1 MNMGTHWFSSIP
13 LHLFLLVRRDFGRKL
28 IALFFALLLSF
39 YVHNEVRSTPQ
50 RVDNVPIDIV
60 LPQEL
65 MDVDPKPYF
74 VTLNI
79 RSNRDATISPS
90 MLRGRI
96 EVDYGRYIPGKPY
109 MLSLKP
115 KDFRTPLGIR
125 VSGVDPNE
133 IALNLQRRMSR
144 DVPVRVTFSNRLSP
158 DYKSSLASCIPSTV
172 RITGPE
178 QLVHDLKS
186 VSTRPIPLSE
196 SVTEGF
202 EYVAGLDA
210 PNGTTISP
218 EKVTCQVDVE
228 KNYEQ
233 RTFQSLPVLLLN
245 QSGGKPY
252 RTEFLGPSRV
262 EVTVRGLAGSVAAL
276 TPAEMRPYLD
286 ISHLDKPGIYEI
298 STGCYIKGSG
308 LDVKE
313 IRPALIKIKITE

>member
-1 MNMGTHWFSSIP
+1 MGKFRLSSI
-13 LHLFLLVRRDFGRKL
+13 LHTLFLWITRDFWRKL
-28 IALFFALLLSF
+28 IALFFALLLYF
-39 YVHNEVRSTPQ
+39 YVHNEVRSMPQ
-50 RVDNVPIDIV
+50 RVDSVPIDIT

-79 RSNRDATISPS
+79 RSNRDAAVSPS
-90 MLRGRI
+90 MLRGKI
-96 EVDYGRYIPGKPY
+96 EVDYSRYIQGKPY
-109 MLSLKP
+109 VVALKP
-115 KDFRTPLGIR
+115 ENFREPLGVRI
-125 VSGVDPNE
+125 SGVDPNE

-158 DYKSSLASCIPSTV
+158 DYKSSLSSCIPSTV

-196 SVTEGF
+196 NITEGF
-202 EYVAGLDA
+202 EYVAVLDA
-210 PNGTTISP
+210 PNGTAISP

-233 RTFQSLPVLLLN
+233 RTFQSLPVLLLT

-252 RTEFLGPSRV
+252 RTEFPGPARV

-276 TPAEMRPYLD
+276 TPAEVRPYLD
-286 ISHLDKPGIYEI
+286 ISHIDKPGIYEI
-298 STGCYIKGSG
+298 STGCYVKGDG